1 MKKRM
6 LAGLMAACILWTTL
20 PASAFQEDGPAEP
33 AASPVADGDTRYGF
47 KNVLG
52 EDATSTQNAGRMWV
66 DHTVSTADSLAFDG
80 GESEPITREEDEDFL
95 VTYSALSS
103 TSEVS
108 ILPDTTPSD
117 TIFVLDFSMTM
128 NRNMNGDYVT
138 DKEFSTTRTK
148 AMLDAMDETITTLK
162 QANEDNRVGIV
173 TFCGLSDVLLPL
185 TRLGNITAVDK
196 DEANAEIPVTG
207 YQGNKPVIY
216 TTGNRFFSVSK
227 SIPGGNNRNWVR
239 CNITNGRVNMLS
251 DWTSM
256 QAGLYEALKMF
267 RKGWPDGTEQDL
279 KSRRANVIV
288 ITDGDSNTLAKQNA
302 NTPWYKNMTTDEGEH
317 NQASG
322 GDLAFATLL
331 TAAYLKYEA
340 ERRYESCS
348 MYTVGLSTTELMQL
362 LLNPSE
368 YMKEHSSESI
378 VTSTKNLWDRYK
390 NGTNPPNISGITFE
404 AAKDANERIVPEN
417 YDYVDEFFDTSNA
430 DELADAFRTIT
441 KEIILAEAQP
451 PTDVPEGDDPTE
463 SGYVTYTAPLG
474 EYMEVKDVKCI
485 IFQNQVFKEKS
496 TSTSGNCTTY
506 VFTGEVDSP
515 VYGKKSLSD
524 IVIQVEQK
532 DGTHQIVTIKI
543 PASVMPL
550 RSNTI
555 RLNSHSLDEVV
566 FHETKDD
573 APMRIVYSVGLMD
586 KVDRETLAGVSPE
599 YIAANTA
606 EDGTVLFYCN
616 AYNKQKII
624 EGRTAGS
631 VTAEFTAGDTNPF
644 YYAPAGTV
652 LYTCENDNYTV
663 ATEFKA
669 DTTYYVKQDYYQKDG
684 KGDSICVPGWLGRS
698 DLKVEDTQVET
709 LEDGNNQLV
718 LSRSILKEVNMANA
732 RNEKR
737 EGDNRSET
745 ADYAYYATEKAR
757 NLGKFLAYLG
767 NNGRLGLTNPLG
779 ELTISKT
786 VKAAEG
792 EKLPENAENTAFR
805 LNLTASL
812 ENGDLLTGEFF
823 YEVYN
828 SENSNTASDTVT
840 FDPPGTADLT
850 IKSGQVIRLFLPKGT
865 SITVSETPTNGY
877 TVSYNGGNTAVAGDK
892 DKNFAADTDAAD
904 IQVINTFTEAKI
916 DILVK
921 KVWNDNNDQDGLR
934 PDTVTVKL
942 KANGDDTGKTLTLS
956 KDNNWQGAFSG
967 LDQYLDGKEITY
979 TIEEVPVTDYQSVI
993 TGSDSEG
1000 FTITNTPSSEPAP
1013 EPATGNLKVSK
1024 TVDGNSGDTA
1034 QEFHFTVT
1042 LSDTSISGTYGDME
1056 FKDGVATFAL
1066 KHGESK
1072 TASGLPVGV
1081 PYTVVEQEA
1090 NKDGYTTTATGTSGT
1105 ITKDVTAEA
1114 NFTNTK
1120 EDDPEPGPDP
1130 KPETG
1135 SLKVSKT
1142 VAGND
1147 GDTSKAFHFTVKLSN
1162 TSLSDTYGDMTFENG
1177 VASFALKHVE
1187 SKTASGLPVDI
1198 TYTVVE
1204 QEANQDGY
1212 TTTATGA
1219 DGTITKD
1226 VTAEANFTNTK
1237 EDDPEPGP
1245 DPKPETGSL
1254 TVSKTVAGNNGD
1266 TTKEFHFTVTLSDTS
1281 ISDTYGDMTFEN
1293 GVATFALKHG
1303 GNKTASGLPVGV
1315 PYTVVEQEANKDG
1328 YTTTSTGTGGT
1339 ITKDVTAEVNF
1350 TNTKEDDP
1358 EPGPD
1363 PDSVDIAVQ
1372 KVWKLDDGG
1381 AAADSVT
1388 VTLYRDG
1395 KEYDT
1400 VNLNAQNGWRHTW
1413 YDLSDR
1419 YSWTVEE
1426 TVVPEGFTMTVNQQ
1440 GHTFIIV
1447 NDDIPSKPD
1456 EPDVPDTPD
1465 KPDEPDIPDD
1475 PDIPDEPDVP
1485 DVPDTPDEPDIP
1497 DDPDTNIPD
1506 EPAPG
1511 DNVPRDPDTPD
1522 TPDEPDQPDEPGL
1535 PQTGQQWLLAGLL
1548 AAAGAALVVT
1558 GLWYKTRYRG
1568 KHEA

>member
-33 AASPVADGDTRYGF
+33 AASAVADGDTRYGY

-66 DHTVSTADSLAFDG
+66 DHTVSTEESLTFDG
-80 GESEPITREEDEDFL
+80 VGSEQITREAGEDFL

-128 NRNMNGDYVT
+128 NRTMNGEYVT
-138 DKEFSTTRTK
+138 DNEFSTTRTK

-185 TRLGNITAVDK
+185 TRLGDITAVDK

-216 TTGNRFFSVSK
+216 TTENRFFSVSK

-267 RKGWPDGTEQDL
+267 RDNWDKTAQNLEN
-279 KSRRANVIV
+279 RRANVIV
-288 ITDGDSNTLAKQNA
+288 ITDGDSNTLAKQIE
-302 NTPWYKNMTTDEGEH
+302 NTPWYENMTTDEGVH
-317 NQASG
+317 NQANG
-322 GDLAFATLL
+322 GNLAFATLL

-340 ERRYESCS
+340 GQRYESCS

-378 VTSTKNLWDRYK
+378 VTSTKNLWNQYK

-404 AAKDANERIVPEN
+404 AAKDANESIVPEN
-417 YDYVDEFFDTSNA
+417 YDYVDEFFDTNTA
-430 DELADAFRTIT
+430 DDLADAFRTIT
-441 KEIILAEAQP
+441 EEIILAEAQP
-451 PTDVPEGDDPTE
+451 PTDVPEGGDPTKN
-463 SGYVTYTAPLG
+463 GYVTYTAPLG

-485 IFQNQVFKEKS
+485 IFQNRVFKEKS

-506 VFTGEVDSP
+506 VFTGEVNSP
-515 VYGKKSLSD
+515 VYNEASLSD
-524 IVIQVEQK
+524 IIIQVEQT
-532 DGTHQIVTIKI
+532 DNTHQTVTIQI
-543 PASVMPL
+543 PASVMPM

-555 RLNSHSLDEVV
+555 RLNSENEIAI
-566 FHETKDD
+566 HETEDN

-586 KVDRETLAGVSPE
+586 EVDRETLAGVSPE
-599 YIAANTA
+599 YIEENTA

-616 AYNKQKII
+616 AYDQKII
-624 EGRTAGS
+624 SGDKTVGS

-652 LYTCENDNYTV
+652 LYTYENGNYMV
-663 ATEFKA
+663 ATEYQECI
-669 DTTYYVKQDYYQKDG
+669 TYYVKQDYYHKNG
-684 KGDSICVPGWLGRS
+684 NGDSIYVPGWLWRS
-698 DLKVEDTQVET
+698 DLKKEDTKVET
-709 LEDGNNQLV
+709 LEDGSKQLV

-732 RNEKR
+732 RTEKTD
-737 EGDNRSET
+737 ETNPSKT
-745 ADYAYYATEKAR
+745 ADYSYYATEKAG

-767 NNGRLGLTNPLG
+767 NNGRLGLGNPLG

-786 VKAAEG
+786 VQAAEG
-792 EKLPENAENTAFR
+792 EELPENAEDTEFT
-805 LNLTASL
+805 LKLTAAPDD
-812 ENGDLLTGEFF
+812 GVPLTGTFF
-823 YEVYN
+823 CEVYN
-828 SENSNTASDTVT
+828 SEDHNPASDTVT
-840 FDPPGTADLT
+840 FGPSGTADLT
-850 IKSGQVIRLFLPKGT
+850 IKSGQVIRLFLPKGIN
-865 SITVSETPTNGY
+865 ITVSETPTNGY
-877 TVSYNGGNTAVAGDK
+877 TVSYKDGNTAVADDK
-892 DKNFAADTDAAD
+892 EENFAADTDAAD

-921 KVWNDNNDQDGLR
+921 KVWNDNNDQDGKR
-934 PDTVTVKL
+934 PESITVKL
-942 KANGDDTGKTLTLS
+942 LFNESEGTTLTLS
-956 KDNNWQGAFSG
+956 KENGWQGTFTG
-967 LDQYLDGKEITY
+967 LDQYDDGGNEITY
-979 TIEEVPVTDYQSVI
+979 TIEEVKVEGYETSI
-993 TGSDSEG
+993 TGSAAEG
-1000 FTITNTPSSEPAP
+1000 FVITNTYTPESEP
-1013 EPATGNLKVSK
+1013 EPA
-1024 TVDGNSGDTA
+1024 
-1034 QEFHFTVT
+1034 
-1042 LSDTSISGTYGDME
+1042 
-1056 FKDGVATFAL
+1056 
-1066 KHGESK
+1066 
-1072 TASGLPVGV
+1072 
-1081 PYTVVEQEA
+1081 
-1090 NKDGYTTTATGTSGT
+1090 
-1105 ITKDVTAEA
+1105 
-1114 NFTNTK
+1114 
-1120 EDDPEPGPDP
+1120 
-1130 KPETG
+1130 TG

-1147 GDTSKAFHFTVKLSN
+1147 GDTSKAFHFTVTLIN
-1162 TSLSDTYGDMTFENG
+1162 TSLSGTYGDMTFENG
-1177 VASFALKHVE
+1177 VASFALKHGE

-1204 QEANQDGY
+1204 QEDNKDGY
-1212 TTTATGA
+1212 TTTATGTG
-1219 DGTITKD
+1219 GTITKD

-1254 TVSKTVAGNNGD
+1254 TVSKTVAGNDGD
-1266 TTKEFHFTVTLSDTS
+1266 TSKAFHFTVTLSNTS
-1281 ISDTYGDMTFEN
+1281 LSDTYGDMTFEN
-1293 GVATFALKHG
+1293 GVASFALKHG
-1303 GNKTASGLPVGV
+1303 ESKTASGLPVDIT
-1315 PYTVVEQEANKDG
+1315 YTVVEQEADQDG
-1328 YTTTSTGTGGT
+1328 YTTTATGTGGT

>member
-33 AASPVADGDTRYGF
+33 AASAVADGDTRYGY

-66 DHTVSTADSLAFDG
+66 DHTVSTANSLTFDDG
-80 GESEPITREEDEDFL
+80 GESETITREEGEDFL

-138 DKEFSTTRTK
+138 DNGFGTTRTK

-185 TRLGNITAVDK
+185 TSLGNITAVDK
-196 DEANAEIPVTG
+196 DKANAEIPVTG

-216 TTGNRFFSVSK
+216 TTENRFFSVSE

-239 CNITNGRVNMLS
+239 CNIEGGEVNMLS

-267 RKGWPDGTEQDL
+267 RDNWDNAAQNLEN
-279 KSRRANVIV
+279 RRANVIV
-288 ITDGDSNTLAKQNA
+288 ITDGDSNTLAKQIE
-302 NTPWYKNMTTDEGEH
+302 NTPWYQNMTTDEGEY
-317 NQASG
+317 NQANG
-322 GDLAFATLL
+322 GNLAFATLL

-340 ERRYESCS
+340 EQRYESCS

-362 LLNPSE
+362 LLNPAE
-368 YMKEHSSESI
+368 YMEAHQSDVT
-378 VTSTKNLWDRYK
+378 VTSTKNLWNQYK
-390 NGTNPPNISGITFE
+390 NETSAPAFSGITFE
-404 AAKDANERIVPEN
+404 AAKDNEGNTVPKS
-417 YDYVDEFFDTSNA
+417 YDYVDAFFDTSNA

-441 KEIILAEAQP
+441 EEIILAEAQP
-451 PTDVPEGDDPTE
+451 PTDVPEGGDPTK

-485 IFQNQVFKEKS
+485 IFQDHVFKTKEKS
-496 TSTSGNCTTY
+496 ISENCTTY
-506 VFTGEVDSP
+506 VFTGEVNSP
-515 VYGKKSLSD
+515 VYNEASLSD
-524 IVIQVEQK
+524 IIIQVEQT
-532 DGTHQIVTIKI
+532 DNTHQTVTIQI
-543 PASVMPL
+543 PASVMPM

-555 RLNSHSLDEVV
+555 RLNSENEIAI
-566 FHETKDD
+566 HETKDD

-586 KVDRETLAGVSPE
+586 EVDRKTLAGVSPE

-606 EDGTVLFYCN
+606 DDGTVLFYCN
-616 AYNKQKII
+616 AYAKQGIS

-652 LYTCENDNYTV
+652 LYTDQTGTV
-663 ATEFKA
+663 ATVYQEGE
-669 DTTYYVKQDYYQKDG
+669 TYYVKQDYYYKNENR
-684 KGDSICVPGWLGRS
+684 DSIYVSGWLGRS
-698 DLKVEDTQVET
+698 DLEEADTKVET
-709 LEDGNNQLV
+709 LEGGSGQLV
-718 LSRSILKEVNMANA
+718 LSHSILKEVNMANA

-745 ADYAYYATEKAR
+745 ADYAYYATEKAEHP
-757 NLGKFLAYLG
+757 GEFLAYLG
-767 NNGRLGLTNPLG
+767 NNGRLGLENPLG

-786 VKAAEG
+786 VQAAEG
-792 EKLPENAENTAFR
+792 EELPENAKDTEFT
-805 LNLTASL
+805 LKLTAARD
-812 ENGDLLTGEFF
+812 GDVPLTGTFF
-823 YEVYN
+823 CEVYN
-828 SENSNTASDTVT
+828 SEDHNPESDTVT
-840 FDPPGTADLT
+840 FDPSGTADLT
-850 IKSGQVIRLFLPKGT
+850 IKSGQVIRLFLPKGIN
-865 SITVSETPTNGY
+865 ITVSETPTNGY
-877 TVSYNGGNTAVAGDK
+877 TVSYKNGNTAVADDK
-892 DKNFAADTDAAD
+892 KEYFAADTDAAD

-921 KVWNDNNDQDGLR
+921 KVWNDNNDQDRKR
-934 PDTVTVKL
+934 PESITVKL
-942 KANGDDTGKTLTLS
+942 LFNESEGKTLTLS
-956 KDNNWQGAFSG
+956 KENGWQGKFTG
-967 LDQYLDGKEITY
+967 LDQYDDGGNEITY
-979 TIEEVPVTDYQSVI
+979 IIEEVEVEGYETSI
-993 TGSDSEG
+993 TWYDTTGC
-1000 FTITNTPSSEPAP
+1000 TITNTHTPESEP
-1013 EPATGNLKVSK
+1013 EPA
-1024 TVDGNSGDTA
+1024 
-1034 QEFHFTVT
+1034 
-1042 LSDTSISGTYGDME
+1042 
-1056 FKDGVATFAL
+1056 
-1066 KHGESK
+1066 
-1072 TASGLPVGV
+1072 
-1081 PYTVVEQEA
+1081 
-1090 NKDGYTTTATGTSGT
+1090 
-1105 ITKDVTAEA
+1105 
-1114 NFTNTK
+1114 
-1120 EDDPEPGPDP
+1120 
-1130 KPETG
+1130 TG

-1147 GDTSKAFHFTVKLSN
+1147 GDTSKAFLFTVTLSN
-1162 TSLSDTYGDMTFENG
+1162 TSLSGTYGDMTFENG
-1177 VASFALKHVE
+1177 VASFALKHGE

-1204 QEANQDGY
+1204 QEADQ
-1212 TTTATGA
+1212 
-1219 DGTITKD
+1219 
-1226 VTAEANFTNTK
+1226 
-1237 EDDPEPGP
+1237 
-1245 DPKPETGSL
+1245 
-1254 TVSKTVAGNNGD
+1254 
-1266 TTKEFHFTVTLSDTS
+1266 
-1281 ISDTYGDMTFEN
+1281 
-1293 GVATFALKHG
+1293 
-1303 GNKTASGLPVGV
+1303 
-1315 PYTVVEQEANKDG
+1315 DG

>member
-6 LAGLMAACILWTTL
+6 LAGLMAACTLWTTL
-20 PASAFQEDGPAEP
+20 PASALQEDGPAEP
-33 AASPVADGDTRYGF
+33 AASAVADGDTRYGY

-66 DHTVSTADSLAFDG
+66 DHTVSTANSLTFDDG
-80 GESEPITREEDEDFL
+80 GESETITREEEEGEDFL

-138 DKEFSTTRTK
+138 DNEFGTTRTK

-162 QANEDNRVGIV
+162 TSNPDNRVGIV

-185 TRLGNITAVDK
+185 TRVGDITAVEEDK
-196 DEANAEIPVTG
+196 ANAEIPVTG

-216 TTGNRFFSVSK
+216 TTENRFFSVSK
-227 SIPGGNNRNWVR
+227 SIRGGNNRNWVR
-239 CNITNGRVNMLS
+239 CNIEGGEVNMLS

-267 RKGWPDGTEQDL
+267 RDNWDNAAQNLEN
-279 KSRRANVIV
+279 RRANVIV
-288 ITDGDSNTLAKQNA
+288 ITDGDSNTLAKQIA
-302 NTPWYKNMTTDEGEH
+302 NTPWYENMTTDEGGH

-322 GDLAFATLL
+322 GNLAFATLL
-331 TAAYLKYEA
+331 TASYLKYEA

-378 VTSTKNLWDRYK
+378 VTSTKNLWNQYK

-404 AAKDANERIVPEN
+404 AAKDANESIVPEN

-430 DELADAFRTIT
+430 DDLADAFRTIT
-441 KEIILAEAQP
+441 EEIILAKAQP
-451 PTDVPEGDDPTE
+451 PTDVPEGGDPTK

-515 VYGKKSLSD
+515 VYDEESLSD
-524 IVIQVEQK
+524 IVIQVEQT
-532 DGTHQIVTIKI
+532 DNTHQTVTIQI
-543 PASVMPL
+543 PASVMPM

-555 RLNSHSLDEVV
+555 RLNSENEIAI
-566 FHETKDD
+566 HETKDD

-586 KVDRETLAGVSPE
+586 EVDRETLAGVSPE

-606 EDGTVLFYCN
+606 DDGTVLFYCN
-616 AYNKQKII
+616 AYGKQEIS
-624 EGRTAGS
+624 EGGTAGS

-652 LYTCENDNYTV
+652 LYTYENGNYMV
-663 ATEFKA
+663 ATEYQKGI
-669 DTTYYVKQDYYQKDG
+669 TYYVKQDYYHKNG
-684 KGDSICVPGWLGRS
+684 KGDSIYVPGWLGRN
-698 DLKVEDTQVET
+698 DLKEEDTKVET
-709 LEDGNNQLV
+709 LEDGSEQLV
-718 LSRSILKEVNMANA
+718 LSRSILKKVNMANA

-745 ADYAYYATEKAR
+745 ADYAYYATEKAE
-757 NLGKFLAYLG
+757 NPGEFLAYLG
-767 NNGRLGLTNPLG
+767 NNGRLGLGNPLG

-786 VKAAEG
+786 VQAAEG
-792 EKLPENAENTAFR
+792 EELPENAEDTEFT
-805 LNLTASL
+805 LKLTAAR
-812 ENGDLLTGEFF
+812 NDGVPLTGTFF
-823 YEVYN
+823 CEVYN
-828 SENSNTASDTVT
+828 SEHLNTASDTVT
-840 FDPPGTADLT
+840 FDLSGTAALT

-865 SITVSETPTNGY
+865 NITVSETPTNGY
-877 TVSYNGGNTAVAGDK
+877 TVSYKDDNTAAADDK
-892 DKNFAADTDAAD
+892 GENFAADTNAAD

-921 KVWNDNNDQDGLR
+921 KVWNDNNDQDGKR
-934 PDTVTVKL
+934 PESITVKL
-942 KANGDDTGKTLTLS
+942 LFNGSEGTTLTLS
-956 KDNNWQGAFSG
+956 NENGWQGTFTG
-967 LDQYLDGKEITY
+967 LDQYDDGGNEITY
-979 TIEEVPVTDYQSVI
+979 TIEEVKVEGYETSI
-993 TGSDSEG
+993 TGSAAEG
-1000 FTITNTPSSEPAP
+1000 FVITNTHTPESEP
-1013 EPATGNLKVSK
+1013 E
-1024 TVDGNSGDTA
+1024 
-1034 QEFHFTVT
+1034 
-1042 LSDTSISGTYGDME
+1042 
-1056 FKDGVATFAL
+1056 
-1066 KHGESK
+1066 
-1072 TASGLPVGV
+1072 
-1081 PYTVVEQEA
+1081 
-1090 NKDGYTTTATGTSGT
+1090 
-1105 ITKDVTAEA
+1105 
-1114 NFTNTK
+1114 
-1120 EDDPEPGPDP
+1120 
-1130 KPETG
+1130 PETG

-1147 GDTSKAFHFTVKLSN
+1147 GDTSK
-1162 TSLSDTYGDMTFENG
+1162 
-1177 VASFALKHVE
+1177 
-1187 SKTASGLPVDI
+1187 
-1198 TYTVVE
+1198 
-1204 QEANQDGY
+1204 
-1212 TTTATGA
+1212 
-1219 DGTITKD
+1219 
-1226 VTAEANFTNTK
+1226 
-1237 EDDPEPGP
+1237 
-1245 DPKPETGSL
+1245 
-1254 TVSKTVAGNNGD
+1254 
-1266 TTKEFHFTVTLSDTS
+1266 EFHFTVTLSNTS
-1281 ISDTYGDMTFEN
+1281 LSGTYGDMTFEN

-1315 PYTVVEQEANKDG
+1315 TYTVVEQEADQDG
-1328 YTTTSTGTGGT
+1328 YTTTATGTGGT
-1339 ITKDVTAEVNF
+1339 ITKDVTAEANF
-1350 TNTKEDDP
+1350 TNTKE
-1358 EPGPD
+1358 
-1363 PDSVDIAVQ
+1363 
-1372 KVWKLDDGG
+1372 
-1381 AAADSVT
+1381 
-1388 VTLYRDG
+1388 
-1395 KEYDT
+1395 
-1400 VNLNAQNGWRHTW
+1400 
-1413 YDLSDR
+1413 
-1419 YSWTVEE
+1419 
-1426 TVVPEGFTMTVNQQ
+1426 
-1440 GHTFIIV
+1440 
-1447 NDDIPSKPD
+1447 
-1456 EPDVPDTPD
+1456 
-1465 KPDEPDIPDD
+1465 
-1475 PDIPDEPDVP
+1475 
-1485 DVPDTPDEPDIP
+1485 

>member
-33 AASPVADGDTRYGF
+33 AASAVADGDTRYGY

-66 DHTVSTADSLAFDG
+66 DHTVSTANSLTFDDG
-80 GESEPITREEDEDFL
+80 GESEPITREEGEDFL

-128 NRNMNGDYVT
+128 NWGMDGEILEDY
-138 DKEFSTTRTK
+138 KFSETRTK

-162 QANEDNRVGIV
+162 ASNPDNRVGIV

-185 TRLGNITAVDK
+185 TRVGGITEIDNATANNSINAGNYGDK
-196 DEANAEIPVTG
+196 
-207 YQGNKPVIY
+207 KVIY
-216 TTGNRFFSVSK
+216 PTKHNYFSASAFQ
-227 SIPGGNNRNWVR
+227 NNSGTYRRSWVR
-239 CNITNGRVNMLS
+239 CNIEGGEVNMLS

-267 RKGWPDGTEQDL
+267 RDNWEKTAQSLEN
-279 KSRRANVIV
+279 RRANVIV
-288 ITDGDSNTLAKQNA
+288 ITDGDSNTLAKQIQD
-302 NTPWYKNMTTDEGEH
+302 TPWYENMTTDKGGH
-317 NQASG
+317 NQATG
-322 GDLAFATLL
+322 GNLAFATLL

-340 ERRYESCS
+340 EQRYESCS
-348 MYTVGLSTTELMQL
+348 MYTVGLSTTDLMQL
-362 LLNPSE
+362 LLNPSK
-368 YMKEHSSESI
+368 YMEEHPNDGTVTLTKDLWIKYQTGSSSL
-378 VTSTKNLWDRYK
+378 V
-390 NGTNPPNISGITFE
+390 ISGITFE
-404 AAKDANERIVPEN
+404 AAKDANSSIVPKS
-417 YDYVDEFFDTSNA
+417 YDYVDAFFDTSNA

-451 PTDVPEGDDPTE
+451 PTDVPEGGDTTK
-463 SGYVTYTAPLG
+463 SGYVIYTAPLG
-474 EYMEVKDVKCI
+474 EYMKVKDVKCI

-506 VFTGEVDSP
+506 VFKGEVDSP
-515 VYGKKSLSD
+515 VYDEESLSD
-524 IVIQVEQK
+524 IVIQVKQE

-566 FHETKDD
+566 FHETEDD

-586 KVDRETLAGVSPE
+586 EVDRETLAGVSPE
-599 YIAANTA
+599 YIEENTA

-616 AYNKQKII
+616 AYDKPEISGDKTV
-624 EGRTAGS
+624 GR

-652 LYTCENDNYTV
+652 LYTGQNDMV
-663 ATEFKA
+663 ATEFKE
-669 DTTYYVKQDYYQKDG
+669 DTPYYIKQDYYYKNQNG
-684 KGDSICVPGWLGRS
+684 ASIYEPGWLGRS
-698 DLKVEDTQVET
+698 DLEKADTEVKT
-709 LEDGNNQLV
+709 LEDGSQQLV

-745 ADYAYYATEKAR
+745 ADYAYYATERAG
-757 NLGKFLAYLG
+757 NPGEFLAYLG
-767 NNGRLGLTNPLG
+767 NNGRLWLENPLG

-786 VKAAEG
+786 VQAAEG
-792 EKLPENAENTAFR
+792 EELPENAEDTAFT
-805 LNLTASL
+805 LKLTAACN
-812 ENGDLLTGEFF
+812 NGFPLTGTFF
-823 YEVYN
+823 CEVYN
-828 SENSNTASDTVT
+828 SEHLNTASDTVT
-840 FDPPGTADLT
+840 FDPSGTADLT

-865 SITVSETPTNGY
+865 SITVSETPPNGY
-877 TVSYNGGNTAVAGDK
+877 TVYYKDDNTAAADAKGE
-892 DKNFAADTDAAD
+892 NFAADTNAAD

-921 KVWNDNNDQDGLR
+921 KVWNDNNEQDGKH
-934 PDTVTVKL
+934 PESITVKL
-942 KANGDDTGKTLTLS
+942 LVNGSEGQTLTLS
-956 KDNNWQGAFSG
+956 EENGWQGTFEG
-967 LDQYLDGKEITY
+967 LNQNDDEGNEILY
-979 TIEEVPVTDYQSVI
+979 TIEEVEVDGYETSI
-993 TGSDSEG
+993 TWDDTTG
-1000 FTITNTPSSEPAP
+1000 FTITNTHTPESEP
-1013 EPATGNLKVSK
+1013 EPATG
-1024 TVDGNSGDTA
+1024 
-1034 QEFHFTVT
+1034 
-1042 LSDTSISGTYGDME
+1042 
-1056 FKDGVATFAL
+1056 
-1066 KHGESK
+1066 
-1072 TASGLPVGV
+1072 
-1081 PYTVVEQEA
+1081 
-1090 NKDGYTTTATGTSGT
+1090 
-1105 ITKDVTAEA
+1105 
-1114 NFTNTK
+1114 
-1120 EDDPEPGPDP
+1120 
-1130 KPETG
+1130 
-1135 SLKVSKT
+1135 SLTVSKT

-1147 GDTSKAFHFTVKLSN
+1147 GDTSKAFHFTVTLRN
-1162 TSLSDTYGDMTFENG
+1162 TSLSG
-1177 VASFALKHVE
+1177 
-1187 SKTASGLPVDI
+1187 
-1198 TYTVVE
+1198 
-1204 QEANQDGY
+1204 
-1212 TTTATGA
+1212 
-1219 DGTITKD
+1219 
-1226 VTAEANFTNTK
+1226 
-1237 EDDPEPGP
+1237 
-1245 DPKPETGSL
+1245 
-1254 TVSKTVAGNNGD
+1254 
-1266 TTKEFHFTVTLSDTS
+1266 
-1281 ISDTYGDMTFEN
+1281 TYGDMTFEN

-1315 PYTVVEQEANKDG
+1315 TYTVVEQEADQDG
-1328 YTTTSTGTGGT
+1328 YTTTATGAGGT
-1339 ITKDVTAEVNF
+1339 ITKDVTAEANF
-1350 TNTKEDDP
+1350 TNTKNSNP
-1358 EPGPD
+1358 GPGPD
-1363 PDSVDIAVQ
+1363 PDSDIDIAVQ

-1413 YDLSDR
+1413 YELSDR

-1506 EPAPG
+1506 EPTPG

-1548 AAAGAALVVT
+1548 AVAGAALVVT

>member
-33 AASPVADGDTRYGF
+33 AASPVADGDTRYGY

-66 DHTVSTADSLAFDG
+66 DHTVSTADSLTFDDG
-80 GESEPITREEDEDFL
+80 GESETITRKEGEDFL

-128 NRNMNGDYVT
+128 NRNMNGEYVT

-185 TRLGNITAVDK
+185 TRLGDITAVDE

-207 YQGNKPVIY
+207 YQGDKPVIY
-216 TTGNRFFSVSK
+216 TTENRFFSVSK

-267 RKGWPDGTEQDL
+267 RDNWDNAAQNLEN
-279 KSRRANVIV
+279 RRANVIV
-288 ITDGDSNTLAKQNA
+288 ITDGESNTLAKQIENR
-302 NTPWYKNMTTDEGEH
+302 PWYENMTTDVGGY
-317 NQASG
+317 NQANG
-322 GDLAFATLL
+322 GNLAFATLL

-368 YMKEHSSESI
+368 YMEEHSGDDT
-378 VTSTKNLWDRYK
+378 VTLTQNLWDKYQTQDGEGK
-390 NGTNPPNISGITFE
+390 APPAFSDITFE
-404 AAKDANERIVPEN
+404 AAKDANGRTVPKS
-417 YDYVDEFFDTSNA
+417 YDYVDAFFDTSNA

-451 PTDVPEGDDPTE
+451 PTDVPEGGDPTE
-463 SGYVTYTAPLG
+463 SGYVIYTAPLG

-485 IFQNQVFKEKS
+485 IFQDHVFKTKTKKS
-496 TSTSGNCTTY
+496 ISENCTTY
-506 VFTGEVDSP
+506 VFTGEVNSP
-515 VYGKKSLSD
+515 VYDEESLSD
-524 IVIQVEQK
+524 IIIQVKQT
-532 DGTHQIVTIKI
+532 DNTHQTVTIKI

-555 RLNSHSLDEVV
+555 RLNSENEIAI
-566 FHETKDD
+566 HETKDD

-586 KVDRETLAGVSPE
+586 EVDRETLAGVSPE

-616 AYNKQKII
+616 AYDKQKII

-652 LYTCENDNYTV
+652 LYTYEDGNYRV
-663 ATEFKA
+663 ATEYQGGI
-669 DTTYYVKQDYYQKDG
+669 TYYVKQDYYYKNQNG
-684 KGDSICVPGWLGRS
+684 ASIYEPGWLGRS
-698 DLKVEDTQVET
+698 DLEKADTEVKT
-709 LEDGNNQLV
+709 LEDGSQQLV
-718 LSRSILKEVNMANA
+718 LSRSILKEVNMADA

-737 EGDNRSET
+737 KGDNRSET
-745 ADYAYYATEKAR
+745 ADYAYYATEKER

-767 NNGRLGLTNPLG
+767 NNGRLGLENPLG

-786 VKAAEG
+786 VQAAE
-792 EKLPENAENTAFR
+792 EEELPENAEDTAFT

-812 ENGDLLTGEFF
+812 ENVPLTGEFF

-828 SENSNTASDTVT
+828 SENSNTASVRSVT
-840 FDPPGTADLT
+840 FASGAAAFT
-850 IKSGQVIRLFLPKGT
+850 IESGQVIRLFLPKGT
-865 SITVSETPTNGY
+865 SITVSETPPNGY
-877 TVSYNGGNTAVAGDK
+877 TVSYKYKNGNTAVADDK

-921 KVWNDNNDQDGLR
+921 KVWNDNNDQDGKR
-934 PDTVTVKL
+934 PESITVKL
-942 KANGDDTGKTLTLS
+942 LVNGSEGQTLTLS
-956 KDNNWQGAFSG
+956 KENGWQGTFEG
-967 LDQYLDGKEITY
+967 LNQNDDEGNEILY
-979 TIEEVPVTDYQSVI
+979 TIEEVEVDGYETSI
-993 TGSDSEG
+993 TWDDTTG
-1000 FTITNTPSSEPAP
+1000 FTITNTHTPESEP
-1013 EPATGNLKVSK
+1013 EPA
-1024 TVDGNSGDTA
+1024 
-1034 QEFHFTVT
+1034 
-1042 LSDTSISGTYGDME
+1042 
-1056 FKDGVATFAL
+1056 
-1066 KHGESK
+1066 
-1072 TASGLPVGV
+1072 
-1081 PYTVVEQEA
+1081 
-1090 NKDGYTTTATGTSGT
+1090 
-1105 ITKDVTAEA
+1105 
-1114 NFTNTK
+1114 
-1120 EDDPEPGPDP
+1120 
-1130 KPETG
+1130 
-1135 SLKVSKT
+1135 
-1142 VAGND
+1142 
-1147 GDTSKAFHFTVKLSN
+1147 
-1162 TSLSDTYGDMTFENG
+1162 
-1177 VASFALKHVE
+1177 
-1187 SKTASGLPVDI
+1187 
-1198 TYTVVE
+1198 
-1204 QEANQDGY
+1204 
-1212 TTTATGA
+1212 
-1219 DGTITKD
+1219 
-1226 VTAEANFTNTK
+1226 
-1237 EDDPEPGP
+1237 
-1245 DPKPETGSL
+1245 TGSL

-1315 PYTVVEQEANKDG
+1315 TYTVVEQEDNKDGYTTTATGTGGTIAEGVTAEANFTNTKEDDPEPGPDPKPETGSLTVSKTVAGNDGDTSKAFHFTVTLSNTSLSGTYGDMTFENGVASFALKHGESKSASGLPVGVTYTVVEQEADQDG
-1328 YTTTSTGTGGT
+1328 YTTTATGTGGT

>member
-33 AASPVADGDTRYGF
+33 AASAVADGDTRYGY

-66 DHTVSTADSLAFDG
+66 DHTVSTANSLTFEG
-80 GESEPITREEDEDFL
+80 VGSEQITREAGEDFL

-128 NRNMNGDYVT
+128 NRNMNGEYVT
-138 DKEFSTTRTK
+138 DNEFSTTRTK

-185 TRLGNITAVDK
+185 TRLGDITAVDE

-207 YQGNKPVIY
+207 YQGDKPVIY
-216 TTGNRFFSVSK
+216 KTENRFFSVSK

-267 RKGWPDGTEQDL
+267 RDNWDIAAQNLEN
-279 KSRRANVIV
+279 RRANVIV
-288 ITDGDSNTLAKQNA
+288 ITDGDSNTLAKQIE
-302 NTPWYKNMTTDEGEH
+302 NTPWYENMTTDEGGY
-317 NQASG
+317 NQANG
-322 GDLAFATLL
+322 GNLAFATLL

-362 LLNPSE
+362 LLNPAE
-368 YMKEHSSESI
+368 YMEAHQSD
-378 VTSTKNLWDRYK
+378 VTVASTKNLWNQYK
-390 NGTNPPNISGITFE
+390 NETSAPAFSGITFE
-404 AAKDANERIVPEN
+404 AAKDNEGNTVPKS
-417 YDYVDEFFDTSNA
+417 YDYVDAFFDTSNA

-441 KEIILAEAQP
+441 KEIILAEAQA
-451 PTDVPEGDDPTE
+451 PTDVDDSKPAK

-474 EYMEVKDVKCI
+474 EYMEMKDVKCI

-506 VFTGEVDSP
+506 EFSGKVDSP
-515 VYGKKSLSD
+515 VYGEESLSD
-524 IVIQVEQK
+524 IVIQVEQE

-550 RSNTI
+550 RNNTI
-555 RLNSHSLDEVV
+555 RLNSHGLDEVES
-566 FHETKDD
+566 HETEDN
-573 APMRIVYSVGLMD
+573 APMRIVYSVGLID
-586 KVDRETLAGVSPE
+586 EVDRETLAGVSPE

-616 AYNKQKII
+616 AYDKRKIS
-624 EGRTAGS
+624 EGKTAGS

-652 LYTCENDNYTV
+652 LYTGQNDMV
-663 ATEFKA
+663 ATEFKE
-669 DTTYYVKQDYYQKDG
+669 DTLYYIKQDYYYKNQYGETIYK
-684 KGDSICVPGWLGRS
+684 PGWLGRS
-698 DLKVEDTQVET
+698 DLKEEDTKVET
-709 LEDGNNQLV
+709 LEDGSEQLV

-737 EGDNRSET
+737 ERDNRSET
-745 ADYAYYATEKAR
+745 ADYAYYATEKAG
-757 NLGKFLAYLG
+757 NPGEFLAYLG
-767 NNGRLGLTNPLG
+767 NNGRLGLGNPLG

-786 VKAAEG
+786 VQAAEG
-792 EKLPENAENTAFR
+792 EELPENAEDTEFT
-805 LNLTASL
+805 LKLTAAR
-812 ENGDLLTGEFF
+812 NDGVRLTGTFF
-823 YEVYN
+823 CEVYN
-828 SENSNTASDTVT
+828 SEHLNTASDTVT
-840 FDPPGTADLT
+840 FDLSGTAALT

-877 TVSYNGGNTAVAGDK
+877 TVSYKDDNTAAADDK
-892 DKNFAADTDAAD
+892 GENFAADTNAAD

-921 KVWNDNNDQDGLR
+921 KVWNDNNEQDGKH
-934 PDTVTVKL
+934 PESITVKL
-942 KANGDDTGKTLTLS
+942 LVNGSEGQTLTLS
-956 KDNNWQGAFSG
+956 KENGWQGTFEG
-967 LDQYLDGKEITY
+967 LNQNDDEGNEILY
-979 TIEEVPVTDYQSVI
+979 TIEEVEVDGYETSI
-993 TGSDSEG
+993 TWDDTTG
-1000 FTITNTPSSEPAP
+1000 FTITNTHTPESEP
-1013 EPATGNLKVSK
+1013 EPA
-1024 TVDGNSGDTA
+1024 
-1034 QEFHFTVT
+1034 
-1042 LSDTSISGTYGDME
+1042 
-1056 FKDGVATFAL
+1056 
-1066 KHGESK
+1066 
-1072 TASGLPVGV
+1072 
-1081 PYTVVEQEA
+1081 
-1090 NKDGYTTTATGTSGT
+1090 
-1105 ITKDVTAEA
+1105 
-1114 NFTNTK
+1114 
-1120 EDDPEPGPDP
+1120 
-1130 KPETG
+1130 
-1135 SLKVSKT
+1135 
-1142 VAGND
+1142 
-1147 GDTSKAFHFTVKLSN
+1147 
-1162 TSLSDTYGDMTFENG
+1162 
-1177 VASFALKHVE
+1177 
-1187 SKTASGLPVDI
+1187 
-1198 TYTVVE
+1198 
-1204 QEANQDGY
+1204 
-1212 TTTATGA
+1212 
-1219 DGTITKD
+1219 
-1226 VTAEANFTNTK
+1226 
-1237 EDDPEPGP
+1237 
-1245 DPKPETGSL
+1245 TGSL

-1293 GVATFALKHG
+1293 GVASFALKHG
-1303 GNKTASGLPVGV
+1303 ESKTASGLPVDIT
-1315 PYTVVEQEANKDG
+1315 YTVVEQEDNKDG
-1328 YTTTSTGTGGT
+1328 YTTTATGTGGTITKDVTAEANFTNTKEDDPEPGPDPKPETGSLTVSKTVAGNDGDTSKAFHFTVTLSNTSLSDTYGDMTFENGVASFALKHGESKTASGLPVDITYTVVEQEDNKDGYTTTATGTGGT

-1506 EPAPG
+1506 EPTPG
-1511 DNVPRDPDTPD
+1511 DNVPGDPDTPD

-1548 AAAGAALVVT
+1548 AVAGAALVVT